1 MHNVVDTST
10 ALCIY
15 LPSGN
20 DCHVVN
26 LALTEPMDKAE
37 ELVLIA
43 SNWSGEHWNQVNR
56 TLHKV
61 WMDTG
66 RCDNRKGWDC
76 LKAMRYVKGYLVDP
90 CAKDESKG
98 ERQSWTVRWPLGVRQ
113 EAAMEI
119 VGRIIDEFEL
129 GNIPTH

>member
-1 MHNVVDTST
+1 
-10 ALCIY
+10 
-15 LPSGN
+15 
-20 DCHVVN
+20 
-26 LALTEPMDKAE
+26 MDKAE

-66 RCDNRKGWDC
+66 HCDYRKGWDC
-76 LKAMRYVKGYLVDP
+76 LKAMRYVKGCLIDP